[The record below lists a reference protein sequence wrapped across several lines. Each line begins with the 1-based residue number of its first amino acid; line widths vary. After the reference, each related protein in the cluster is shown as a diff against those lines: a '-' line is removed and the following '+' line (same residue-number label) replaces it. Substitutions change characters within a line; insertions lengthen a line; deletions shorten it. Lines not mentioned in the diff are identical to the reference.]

1 MSFNLISV
9 ANAAAVN
16 SSQWAGR
23 GCSSDGVVTIK
34 GLECLIENILS
45 PLPALITFAAVAM
58 LIMAGFKIMNA
69 GADPKAYASGWSTF
83 SYAIVGII
91 LLSVVWLVLVIV
103 QKYTG
108 SDILNFG
115 IKP

>member
-9 ANAAAVN
+9 ANAATKGTSA
-16 SSQWAGR
+16 WEGAG
-23 GCSSDGVVTIK
+23 CASDGVATIK
-34 GLECLIENILS
+34 GLECLIGNILE

-108 SDILNFG
+108 ADILNFG